1 MNTNLISRFI
11 RLETLLFV
19 LSALSLLCIFLV
31 NFILLKYPSCWKWGY
46 ETGQFFSAISYGY
59 LSSYVFYFIVVFRKQ
74 ESDKINLSIRISKMG
89 MLIILLG
96 HSVFRL
102 LSQSKFEKQKFP
114 PPIIELEKLCKK
126 ANIYNAPFSNG
137 NNKITWIELFEI
149 KAKESLTHINQIT
162 KLPMVDSKLTN
173 ILTRIE
179 DCDLFTYAKPILS
192 RLPNPEPKNL
202 HQFVNRLY
210 EYFNLINELEK
221 YWEEN
226 YAIEKHKAIVEKD
239 NW

>member
-1 MNTNLISRFI
+1 M
-11 RLETLLFV
+11 
-19 LSALSLLCIFLV
+19 
-31 NFILLKYPSCWKWGY
+31 
-46 ETGQFFSAISYGY
+46 
-59 LSSYVFYFIVVFRKQ
+59 
-74 ESDKINLSIRISKMG
+74 
-89 MLIILLG
+89 
-96 HSVFRL
+96 
-102 LSQSKFEKQKFP
+102 
-114 PPIIELEKLCKK
+114 EKLCKK

-149 KAKESLTHINQIT
+149 KAKESLTHIKQIT
-162 KLPMVDSKLTN
+162 KLRMVDSKLTN
-173 ILTRIE
+173 SLTRIE